1 MKRKVYISL
10 LITLFAL
17 ANVGLPFTLHFC
29 QMMDSVSLESC
40 SACSKDVEK
49 KSCCEED
56 NSAIVNFTSG
66 KDKCCETKL
75 IASPINEQF
84 LLIKIESAKESFKI
98 TEVVISDEFTIS
110 VDKSS
115 YHISQNSS
123 PPPETQNHIYIINS
137 VFLI

>member
-10 LITLFAL
+10 FVTLFAL
-17 ANVGLPFTLHFC
+17 ANVGLPFTLHIC
-29 QMMDSVSLESC
+29 QMMNSVTFDSC
-40 SACSKDVEK
+40 SACSEAVEK

-56 NSAIVNFTSG
+56 NSASINFTSG

-75 IASPINEQF
+75 IISPIDEQY
-84 LLIKIESAKESFKI
+84 LVVKSESVKDSFRLA
-98 TEVVISDEFTIS
+98 EAVISNDFTPGIDESTYDIS
-110 VDKSS
+110 
-115 YHISQNSS
+115 HNHS